1 MRIARYSME
10 ANEVTNFARVEG
22 NEFSLVPC
30 KIVSEIIATF
40 GTDKQLDFR
49 D

>member
-10 ANEVTNFARVEG
+10 ANEATNFARVEG
-22 NEFSLVPC
+22 NELSLVPC
-30 KIVSEIIATF
+30 QIDSEIIATL